1 MGSGGRSPERIRGE
15 KQTSHIPLV
24 RLALWSAVR
33 NGETFRLRARAM
45 ARADVLFSTL
55 ILATLRGVRLEV
67 TNAEGRWSAALA
79 DLSAEG

>member
-1 MGSGGRSPERIRGE
+1 
-15 KQTSHIPLV
+15 
-24 RLALWSAVR
+24 
-33 NGETFRLRARAM
+33 M